1 MISMRRIPGLLFAA
15 FISMVLSD
23 SALAQGK
30 VAILMPGAGGATPID
45 FLIRNQGRIGG
56 PGVSV
61 IVTTSSNEAASISL
75 SEAAKGRKVVL
86 IGMSRGT
93 VDVANAIAAGAKAD
107 GVVLVAGAYDNVRSR
122 LGSPASLP
130 RALIVHHRADECHAT
145 PPSAVDP
152 FVAWSGGKASVRW
165 ISNQGNPVPN
175 PCGPRGAHGFYM
187 QDGAAVAAIN
197 GFIQSQ

>member
-1 MISMRRIPGLLFAA
+1 MRKIPGLLFAA
-15 FISMVLSD
+15 FLVSTALSD
-23 SALAQGK
+23 SAVAQGK

-45 FLIRNQGRIGG
+45 FLVRNQGRIGG

-61 IVTTSSNEAASISL
+61 IVTTSSSEAASISL
-75 SEAAKGRKVVL
+75 SEAAKGRKVIL

-93 VDVANAIAAGAKAD
+93 VDVANAITAGAKAD
-107 GVVLVAGAYDNVRSR
+107 GVVLVSGAYDNVRSR
-122 LGSPASLP
+122 LGSPTSLP
-130 RALIVHHRADECHAT
+130 RALIVHHRADECHVT
-145 PPSAVDP
+145 PPTAVDP

-165 ISNQGNPVPN
+165 ISNQGSPVPN

-197 GFIQSQ
+197 GFIQSR